1 MGTTVS
7 RTGFAQITG
16 CTPRVFN
23 LLERYRGAF
32 QEWRKR
38 EKLRAD
44 LCSLN
49 DNELQDIGI
58 ARGEIDYV
66 VSNRAINR
74 QGVRTP
80 LR

>member
-1 MGTTVS
+1 MSTTVS
-7 RTGFAQITG
+7 RTGFAQTTG
-16 CTPRVFN
+16 WTWRVFS
-23 LLERYRGAF
+23 LLERYRVAF
-32 QEWRKR
+32 QKWRER
-38 EKLRAD
+38 EKLRTD